1 VSRYV
6 LLDSLQVAGG
16 SERMMLDLVRG
27 FPDYRL
33 VVSRVFRDARL
44 LLQPGDPG
52 VRSLGTWCTRPI
64 GRIPE
69 AIYCFRHRTG
79 FLEDAESVVYS
90 GFYAPFAVQQQRR
103 GRRVHYCNTPPRF
116 SYDMREFYLEK
127 LPPPARPAAVA
138 FFDHIRRQYEASVAR
153 MDVVIANSQNVRA
166 RLAKFLGIDSHVVH
180 PPVDTGRYRWIE
192 PEDYFVSLARLTEYK
207 RVEVIVRAFLRMPD
221 RKLVVASGG
230 PQEPFLRRLAADAPN
245 IRFTGWM
252 SEEGL
257 ADLIGRARAAI
268 YIPRD
273 EDFGISPV
281 EAMAAGKPV
290 IGVAEGGLLETLV
303 DGETGFLLPAPPTV
317 ESLAEAVGQMTA
329 DRARA
334 MREACE
340 GRALLFSR
348 ALFLER
354 MKPFLDGAPR

>member
-1 VSRYV
+1 MSRYV

-27 FPDYRL
+27 FPDHRL
-33 VVSRVFRDARL
+33 VVSRVFRDARI

-52 VRSLGTWCTRPI
+52 VRSLGTWYTRPM

-69 AIYCFRHRTG
+69 AIFCFRHRTA

-90 GFYAPFAVQQQRR
+90 GFYAPFAVQQQGH

-116 SYDMREFYLEK
+116 AYDMREFYLER
-127 LPPPARPAAVA
+127 LPLPARPAAVA
-138 FFDHIRRQYEASVAR
+138 FFEHIRKQYEASVAR
-153 MDVVIANSQNVRA
+153 MDVVIANSQNVRG

-180 PPVDTGRYRWIE
+180 PPVDTERYHWAE

-207 RVEVIVRAFLRMPD
+207 RVEVIVRAFMRMPD

-230 PQEPFLRRLAADAPN
+230 PQEPFLRRLAAEASN
-245 IRFTGWM
+245 IHFTGWT

-290 IGVAEGGLLETLV
+290 IGVAEGGLLETVV
-303 DGETGFLLPAPPTV
+303 DGETGFLIAAPPTV
-317 ESLAEAVGQMTA
+317 ESVVDAVTRLTA
-329 DRARA
+329 DGALA

-340 GRALLFSR
+340 ARARLFSK

-354 MKPFLDGAPR
+354 MKPFLDGGPR